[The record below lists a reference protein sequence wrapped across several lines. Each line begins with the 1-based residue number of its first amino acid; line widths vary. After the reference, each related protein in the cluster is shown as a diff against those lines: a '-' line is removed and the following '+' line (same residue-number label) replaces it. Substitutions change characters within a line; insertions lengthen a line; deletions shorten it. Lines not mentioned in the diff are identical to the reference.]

1 MNYRHAFHAGNFG
14 DVLKHVVLARVL
26 VHLAQKPAAFRL
38 LDTHAGIGRYDLLA
52 GEAERTGEWR
62 DGVGRVL
69 AADPPME
76 VASLLSPW
84 WAAVA
89 AENPGGGLSAYPGS
103 PAIALGLMRPQDR
116 LTAFELHPED
126 SATLRRAL
134 GRDDRAR
141 IVAGDGWRALA
152 GALPP
157 PERRGLVLIDPP
169 FEAPDEFD
177 RLAETLLAAHA
188 KWPTGIFLGWY
199 PIKAFGPVEVLHAR
213 LADAGPK
220 RLVTADLLVR
230 TPDKWVPGL
239 PGAGIVAINPPYT
252 LAQDLAVLLPWLA
265 ATLAQGE
272 GAHHRLAVLADG

>member
-26 VHLAQKPAAFRL
+26 VHLAQKAAPYRL
-38 LDTHAGIGRYDLLA
+38 IDTHAGIGRYDLLT

-62 DGVGRVL
+62 NGVARVW

-89 AENPGGGLSAYPGS
+89 AENPGGGLAVYPGS
-103 PAIALGLMRPQDR
+103 PALALTLMRPQDR
-116 LTAFELHPED
+116 LTAIELHPED
-126 SATLRRAL
+126 AVTLKRAV
-134 GRDDRAR
+134 GRDARAR
-141 IVAGDGWRALA
+141 VSVQDGWQALT
-152 GALPP
+152 GSVPP
-157 PERRGLVLIDPP
+157 PERRGVVLVDPP
-169 FEAPDEFD
+169 YEATDEFD
-177 RLAETLLAAHA
+177 RLADGLIAASA
-188 KWPTGIFLGWY
+188 KWPTGCFIGWY
-199 PIKAFGPVEVLHAR
+199 PIKSFGPVDILHAR
-213 LADAGPK
+213 LSDAGPK

-230 TPDKWVPGL
+230 TPDKWIPGL

-252 LAQDLAVLLPWLA
+252 LAEELAVLLPWLA